1 MLRDQ
6 AISLV
11 RETFTNGF
19 DESRFLR
26 FVRNLVNHLDESK
39 RQVWTENKTAFQHY
53 VRNFARLG
61 TYTDP
66 RGERVDVLVIYLR
79 KETTLERGRV
89 TLRNFV
95 ADYMTSG
102 YGRGAAVVIAAF
114 VSPTEDDWRC
124 SFIKL
129 DF

>member
-11 RETFTNGF
+11 RETFASSF
-19 DESRFLR
+19 DESRFRR

-39 RQVWTENKTAFQHY
+39 RQVWSQNKTAFQGY
-53 VRNFARLG
+53 VRDFTRIG

-66 RGERVDVLVIYLR
+66 RGERIDVLVIYLR
-79 KETTLERGRV
+79 KETTLERGRS

-95 ADYMTSG
+95 ADYMTG
-102 YGRGAAVVIAAF
+102 G
-114 VSPTEDDWRC
+114 
-124 SFIKL
+124 
-129 DF
+129 